1 MTSPSDPFDPPE
13 VEPTKQPNVALWLRI
28 KRLIIGGTSIT
39 IMAWAIFATYMV
51 IRKPGLS
58 EGWPLL
64 ALTSVLFCFGVPG
77 FGVALRGSNEAVD
90 NFGLIR

>member
-51 IRKPGLS
+51 IRKPGL
-58 EGWPLL
+58 
-64 ALTSVLFCFGVPG
+64 
-77 FGVALRGSNEAVD
+77 
-90 NFGLIR
+90 